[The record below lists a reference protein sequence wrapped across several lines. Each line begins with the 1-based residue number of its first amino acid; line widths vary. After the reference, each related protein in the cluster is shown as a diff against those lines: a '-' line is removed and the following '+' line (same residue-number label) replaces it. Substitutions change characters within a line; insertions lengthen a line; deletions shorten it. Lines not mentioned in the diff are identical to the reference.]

1 MFSAYCDFC
10 TLMHESVNT
19 FVGHMCPTRAGNM
32 CPTYCKSNAKLS
44 ISDAY
49 TAHLT
54 TSLLFSCLISFGR
67 CFDHGDGISRHPVVW
82 PAKVV
87 EQRYFLNWSIWFVH
101 LIQTHAHEHTKHT
114 NKNFV
119 IHPWSMYKAELQFY
133 IGLVHL
139 QHFFSFILSS

>member
-19 FVGHMCPTRAGNM
+19 FVGHMCPTCVGNM

-44 ISDAY
+44 KSDAY

-67 CFDHGDGISRHPVVW
+67 CSLQSGVDFSRV
-82 PAKVV
+82 K
-87 EQRYFLNWSIWFVH
+87 
-101 LIQTHAHEHTKHT
+101 
-114 NKNFV
+114 
-119 IHPWSMYKAELQFY
+119 EL
-133 IGLVHL
+133 
-139 QHFFSFILSS
+139 

>member
-19 FVGHMCPTRAGNM
+19 FVGHMCPIRAGNM

-44 ISDAY
+44 KSDAY

-67 CFDHGDGISRHPVVW
+67 CLLYCGVYVDDVDDITGEIVKDW
-82 PAKVV
+82 
-87 EQRYFLNWSIWFVH
+87 
-101 LIQTHAHEHTKHT
+101 IQCTDDECRVCSH
-114 NKNFV
+114 V
-119 IHPWSMYKAELQFY
+119 DC
-133 IGLVHL
+133 
-139 QHFFSFILSS
+139 